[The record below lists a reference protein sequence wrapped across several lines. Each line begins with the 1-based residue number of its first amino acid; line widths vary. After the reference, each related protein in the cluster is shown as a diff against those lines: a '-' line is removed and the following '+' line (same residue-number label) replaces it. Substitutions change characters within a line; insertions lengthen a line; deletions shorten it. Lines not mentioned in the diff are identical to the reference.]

1 MKEQKL
7 KRVTDGDRRRMLL
20 AASQNKRHRKWQEA
34 KLDSE
39 FGPHTCG
46 HCRAEPCGSSWPHA
60 ACCHRCTHMPMPRWR
75 LTHVL
80 WYRKKPYFVME
91 VAARRPGADAE
102 RKVRGSAPPRKA
114 SRFESGSRSGG
125 PANSN
130 SRNLE
135 PSEAAEEQEQLY
147 GVQTSSGGQAAAT
160 DAIYYRWDGVAQ
172 WVRRA
177 RTHYFLGVRV
187 SPAEFL
193 RSLPNEEELREFE
206 PRERPPNPFE
216 EGIAESP
223 DGELGA
229 PFLDQRGFEP
239 EEDEPALPHGKQ
251 GLRFVE
257 VGEDDE
263 DEDEAE
269 TEGEDGEEV

>member
-20 AASQNKRHRKWQEA
+20 AASQNRRHRKWHEA
-34 KLDSE
+34 RLESE

-60 ACCHRCTHMPMPRWR
+60 ACCHRCTHLPMPRWR

-80 WYRKKPYFVME
+80 WYRKKAYYVME
-91 VAARRPGADAE
+91 VAARRPGAADTGDRVPGAGK
-102 RKVRGSAPPRKA
+102 RVG
-114 SRFESGSRSGG
+114 SGSRFSLVPG
-125 PANSN
+125 PRSPDPD
-130 SRNLE
+130 LDE
-135 PSEAAEEQEQLY
+135 EQLY

-160 DAIYYRWDGVAQ
+160 DAIYYRWDGVCQ

-193 RSLPNEEELREFE
+193 RSLPSEEELREFQ

-223 DGELGA
+223 EGELGA
-229 PFLDQRGFEP
+229 PFLDQREFEP
-239 EEDEPALPHGKQ
+239 EEEETELPHGKQ

-257 VGEDDE
+257 VGEDEQAEE
-263 DEDEAE
+263 DD
-269 TEGEDGEEV
+269 GEDP